1 MPRTATRSQRP
12 APSQTQASQR
22 AQQARGGKARQVEED
37 PEEEEEDR
45 DEDDG
50 AGGQMD
56 VDGEENGDSVGTTFD
71 RLKHFANPFLI
82 DRTLCAKPMH
92 LSDWPS
98 SASTNGLHC
107 VGMILPRKV
116 LFIFVLMSLT
126 MADEPST

>member
-12 APSQTQASQR
+12 APSQSQASHR
-22 AQQARGGKARQVEED
+22 AQQARAGKARQVEED
-37 PEEEEEDR
+37 PEEEEEDGE
-45 DEDDG
+45 DEDEDG

-56 VDGEENGDSVGTTFD
+56 VDGEENGDSVCTTFEIQ
-71 RLKHFANPFLI
+71 KPFTNPFLTN
-82 DRTLCAKPMH
+82 RTLCAKPMP

-116 LFIFVLMSLT
+116 LLLFVFLR
-126 MADEPST
+126 A